1 MDENGVALGVLPGAG
16 RNQSLAR
23 AFDLLERIAAH
34 PDGASVATLT
44 HEVGLPRATV
54 SRLLASLADA
64 GAVIREPGGR
74 AWSLGPTILRL
85 SRAIA
90 PVELRDRA
98 RPLLQALVEAT
109 QETVFLAVPTGA
121 ASARVVEELQAPRVI
136 AARGWNDEELT
147 TPASGFVRLVLA
159 HLPPAELENLARSM
173 QFTPWTPNTITT
185 PQELIHAVEKCR
197 RDGYSVVV
205 DELEE
210 GLAGMAV
217 PVHTTGSLSAM
228 IAIYMPTARFTE
240 AMQQRA
246 LKLLRETASRLST

>member
-1 MDENGVALGVLPGAG
+1 MDDNGAALGVLPGAG

-34 PDGASVATLT
+34 PEGASVATLT

-64 GAVIREPGGR
+64 GAVVRAPGGR
-74 AWSLGPTILRL
+74 AWSLGPTLLRL

-98 RPLLQALVEAT
+98 RPLLEALVEAT
-109 QETVFLAVPTGA
+109 QETVFLAVPTGP
-121 ASARVVEELQAPRVI
+121 ASARVVEELQAQRVI
-136 AARGWNDEELT
+136 AARGWNNEELT

-159 HLPPAELENLARSM
+159 HLPPNELENLARSM
-173 QFTPWTPNTITT
+173 QFTPWTATTITT
-185 PQELIHAVEKCR
+185 PQELIQAVEQCR

-205 DELEE
+205 DELED

-217 PVHTTGSLSAM
+217 PVLTNGTLTAM

>member
-1 MDENGVALGVLPGAG
+1 MDANQAAVLPGAG

-34 PDGASVATLT
+34 PQGASVATLT
-44 HEVGLPRATV
+44 HGVGLPRATV

-64 GAVIREPGGR
+64 GAVIRDPGGR

-109 QETVFLAVPTGA
+109 QETVFLAVPTGP

-147 TPASGFVRLVLA
+147 TPASG
-159 HLPPAELENLARSM
+159 
-173 QFTPWTPNTITT
+173 TPT
-185 PQELIHAVEKCR
+185 L
-197 RDGYSVVV
+197 
-205 DELEE
+205 
-210 GLAGMAV
+210 GMAV
-217 PVHTTGSLSAM
+217 ARQVFDKRQCATVQVPTRAATTLVKPRF
-228 IAIYMPTARFTE
+228 IAAG
-240 AMQQRA
+240 
-246 LKLLRETASRLST
+246 LRVAGGC